1 MAIVRSKISA
11 YADLPYDEQM
21 EKKEE
26 SLKLI
31 MKNVKDIGRKNCRHG
46 DYVCLTWLENEE
58 NPLMCP

>member
-1 MAIVRSKISA
+1 VAIVRSKISA

-21 EKKEE
+21 AKKEE

-46 DYVCLTWLENEE
+46 DYVC
-58 NPLMCP
+58 